1 MSRSRDGGVQSGRST
16 VFSRRE
22 VLAMLA
28 GVVAAGGPFTA
39 LAQAE
44 DPAVARIKAFY
55 DAVQAITA
63 GPKAADPKARFEALS
78 QPVAD
83 AFDLAA
89 MTRLAIGPQWWKIPA
104 AKQAALQD
112 AFGRYFIATY
122 AGRLGGVSGGRFEVM
137 PKTEPRTGGRLV
149 RTKVFDVGG
158 RETAVDY
165 LVNQEDKVADLYLSG
180 TVSELAALRSQFDPV
195 LKSGGPDGLEANLRQ
210 RAEKALGGT

>member
-1 MSRSRDGGVQSGRST
+1 MPSSSSGRPSNAQPT
-16 VFSRRE
+16 TDGMCRSPT
-22 VLAMLA
+22 LTAMT
-28 GVVAAGGPFTA
+28 AAGI
-39 LAQAE
+39 
-44 DPAVARIKAFY
+44 DH
-55 DAVQAITA
+55 
-63 GPKAADPKARFEALS
+63 
-78 QPVAD
+78 
-83 AFDLAA
+83 
-89 MTRLAIGPQWWKIPA
+89 
-104 AKQAALQD
+104 
-112 AFGRYFIATY
+112 
-122 AGRLGGVSGGRFEVM
+122 VSGGRFEVM